1 MSAASRTVKR
11 LTLEL
16 GGKNPFIVME
26 DANIDSAAKV
36 GVSAQT
42 DITGQVC
49 ISPGRYYVHEKVHDE
64 FVEKYIAAAKKVT
77 VGDPFDQNTQMGP
90 VVSEYHRNSI
100 EAHIRSAI
108 DEGAKLALGKLS
120 PLPKPLDKGYYVLP
134 TVLTGVTPKMKVYRE
149 EIFGPVACI
158 IKYFD
163 KDDVIAMANDNTYGL
178 SGSVWT
184 RDIVKGIKTAHA
196 IQAGVV
202 WVNQHMGMSGLPQG
216 GVKESG
222 IGKEGGSRGLDEYC
236 EMNSIYINMD

>member
-1 MSAASRTVKR
+1 
-11 LTLEL
+11 
-16 GGKNPFIVME
+16 
-26 DANIDSAAKV
+26 
-36 GVSAQT
+36 
-42 DITGQVC
+42 
-49 ISPGRYYVHEKVHDE
+49 
-64 FVEKYIAAAKKVT
+64 
-77 VGDPFDQNTQMGP
+77 
-90 VVSEYHRNSI
+90 
-100 EAHIRSAI
+100 
-108 DEGAKLALGKLS
+108 LALGKLS